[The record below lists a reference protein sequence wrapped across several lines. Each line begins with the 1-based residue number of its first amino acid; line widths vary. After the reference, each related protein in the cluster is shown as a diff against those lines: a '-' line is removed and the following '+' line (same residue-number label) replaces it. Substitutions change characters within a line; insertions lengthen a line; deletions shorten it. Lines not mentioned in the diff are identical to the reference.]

1 MIEHADNLHPAPHTS
16 IDRDVSG
23 HEPCNPLPP
32 PQKGSSLAFV
42 IEPVVQKSAVLQT
55 STVITAAILGTA
67 VTLMTNYAIN
77 PCLQPGAYA
86 VKP

>member
-1 MIEHADNLHPAPHTS
+1 MQTTYIQLPTHRLIGTCRVTNHA
-16 IDRDVSG
+16 IQM
-23 HEPCNPLPP
+23 PP

-77 PCLQPGAYA
+77 LCLQPGAYA
-86 VKP
+86 VNPKP